1 MPSMEVAL
9 VGGARAAPAPG
20 LKGECPLCG
29 KPAQAKCGSII
40 RWHWAH
46 AGRRHCDPWM
56 ENEGPW
62 HRAWKALFPFEWQ
75 EVVAHDS
82 TGEKHIADVR
92 RPDGTVIELQN
103 SPMSID
109 EMESREVFYGER
121 MVWIVNAEKFRSQIT
136 IHEALP
142 NPEADF
148 VADLIFIQPIP
159 GPRTN
164 NVIIRGDGRSLM
176 FFRRSDI
183 TSDGSPTYQ
192 LHSGSSLGDMVVK
205 NYIGHHLCIWLKPRE
220 AWKRAKRLVIFDFG
234 GETMWA
240 ACHYGVDKLF
250 CLRRV
255 SKSALI
261 QSLLDGE
268 EPVLSAKVAL
278 PVPYTEWME
287 PASL

>member
-29 KPAQAKCGSII
+29 KPAQAKCGPII

-62 HRAWKALFPFEWQ
+62 HRAWKSLFPFEWQ

-103 SPMSID
+103 SPVSID

-121 MVWIVNAEKFRSQIT
+121 MVWIVNAKKFRSQIT

-148 VADLIFIQPIP
+148 VADLIFVQPIL

-176 FFRRSDI
+176 FFRMSDI
-183 TSDGSPTYQ
+183 MSDGSPTYQ

-220 AWKRAKRLVIFDFG
+220 VWKRAKRLVIFDFG

-261 QSLLDGE
+261 QSLLDGK

-278 PVPYTEWME
+278 PVPYTDWME